1 MDTLTH
7 RHDDHKLTCPH
18 FVHSY
23 IKTSASLARMTY
35 LSPRRNAALDS
46 VENNHHAVLHIA
58 NARKRAKWTP
68 TFSKDLLPFATTQHF
83 RTLLSQQVISSLLHE
98 LPLLLCW

>member
-1 MDTLTH
+1 MSSKGPTERQAQEGMDTLTH

-58 NARKRAKWTP
+58 NARKRAK
-68 TFSKDLLPFATTQHF
+68 
-83 RTLLSQQVISSLLHE
+83 
-98 LPLLLCW
+98 